1 MGEIRGIIA
10 SSLLQW
16 KVVLMLGLLYGTLV
30 PAMAQDDEV
39 VYYEPVEFVGKYKPR
54 WWSVVI
60 DSSLIGYKIKNKRV
74 LNKIQNG
81 TRHAFIQSF
90 YYLSPGPLRRLI
102 VEHEGYLYTA
112 FTVAVEGYPDGY
124 LLEKRDMAT
133 GEVVWQAKY
142 DARYGKYFE
151 LPIRIFIHDG
161 ALHLA
166 CLRGTDTTD
175 LYFSNVFFRGKPAV
189 WSLRSYDLE
198 SGKLLSHYYPA
209 KPTYTL
215 WSDYFRTSLYSIFYS
230 RREGRYI
237 AVHLGYDTIRGD
249 ISKGEYYSICR
260 LTQSMDIYHCDTL
273 RLPFVD
279 TFGLN
284 VLYDIKEVES
294 GYVGVDVKVFNRQ
307 EKTQAEGVMWLF
319 DESFELKR
327 EIDLSEHLGGYTV
340 KLDRGRASNYYEG
353 SIMLDIPIND
363 TIDGEPCT
371 NLYLQIDTNGHVLSK
386 IFSPSTKNS
395 STKRYDFYP
404 HSNWGSRV
412 LMQKSVG
419 KQSERHANEFAFVS
433 DSFLVVTDTAEGAVT
448 FATDREEW
456 YLLSYPGMFAITS
469 TGDLIN
475 VFAVGYPSK
484 DRPGT
489 FILLAAI
496 VTYIPK
502 EVLQMLVHTEEPQY
516 QWATGIALY
525 PNPATGSWIEIVGG
539 EDPVQRVWCT
549 DEMGRHR
556 VLRVSSGRIDIS
568 DLPEG
573 MYYLQLYDRSGQ
585 LRGVKPFVRLRGR

>member
-1 MGEIRGIIA
+1 MGKYRNV

-30 PAMAQDDEV
+30 PAVAQNDEV

-60 DSSLIGYKIKNKRV
+60 DSSLFGYKPKKQQNFIN
-74 LNKIQNG
+74 NG
-81 TRHAFIQSF
+81 TRHVFMQSF

-112 FTVAVEGYPDGY
+112 FTTYVEGYPDGY
-124 LLEKRDMAT
+124 LLEKRDMAS

-142 DARYGKYFE
+142 DARFGKYFE

-166 CLRGTDTTD
+166 CIRGTDTTD
-175 LYFSNVFFRGKPAV
+175 LEFLYVFFRGKPAV
-189 WSLRSYDLE
+189 WSLRHFDLE
-198 SGKLLSHYYPA
+198 TGRLLCHHYPEKPA
-209 KPTYTL
+209 YTL
-215 WSDYFRTSLYSIFYS
+215 WSDHYRSSLYSIFYS

-237 AVHLGYDTIRGD
+237 AVHRGYDTIRGD

-260 LTQSMDIYHCDTL
+260 LTRSMDIYHCDTL

-284 VLYDIKEVES
+284 VLHDIKEVEG
-294 GYVGVDVKVFNRQ
+294 GYVGVDVKVFYRQ

-319 DESFELKR
+319 DESFKLKR
-327 EIDLSEHLGGYTV
+327 EIDLSEHLRYYTV
-340 KLDRGRASNYYEG
+340 SSNFERGRASNYYEG
-353 SIMLDIPIND
+353 SIMLDIPIYD
-363 TIDGEPCT
+363 TIDGELCT
-371 NLYLQIDTNGHVLSK
+371 SLILQIDTNGNVLSK

-412 LMQKSVG
+412 LMYKIVG
-419 KQSERHANEFAFVS
+419 KQSEYYASEFAFVS

-448 FATDREEW
+448 FAIDREEW
-456 YLLSYPGMFAITS
+456 ALRSYPGMYTITS

-502 EVLQMLVHTEEPQY
+502 EVLQMPVHTEEPQY

-539 EDPVQRVWCT
+539 EDPVQWVWCT

-585 LRGVKPFVRLRGR
+585 LRGVKPFVRLRER